1 MVNLKD
7 DDYSPP
13 KEGRPYKI
21 LAVRKKVTTKRQEIY
36 NRNATESPLLRLPP
50 QALRSLLL
58 FADVPEPASNW
69 PNNLSRF
76 FVDARL
82 TNLRH
87 LLVLLN
93 VPTSLD
99 TEMFSGDERIRAN
112 MLDDF
117 TIFRRMPLSTI
128 TVATYHEQQLGAHG
142 TLARQI
148 ATVPIAMTRAFS
160 ESVESMLLAPDE
172 RETKRKE
179 NMQQMQAEQ
188 ERRQQI
194 RVGRRLRALKQ

>member
-7 DDYSPP
+7 DDYSLP

-21 LAVRKKVTTKRQEIY
+21 LAVRKKVTTKRQEILLKDC
-36 NRNATESPLLRLPP
+36 RQIDQEAALMPFQESAFTMKTESLRVFLLALVPAQS

-58 FADVPEPASNW
+58 FADVPEPAWGW
-69 PNNLSRF
+69 PNNLRRF

-99 TEMFSGDERIRAN
+99 TEMFAGDERIRAN

-128 TVATYHEQQLGAHG
+128 TVAIYHEQQLGAHG

-148 ATVPIAMTRAFS
+148 ATVPIAMT
-160 ESVESMLLAPDE
+160 
-172 RETKRKE
+172 
-179 NMQQMQAEQ
+179 
-188 ERRQQI
+188 
-194 RVGRRLRALKQ
+194 